1 QQAWTFSGPS
11 EKPADTSSRKVEGFY
26 LGCRWI
32 ASPKDIPV
40 PEKVLKRIERLR
52 GGPMIE
58 SEKDIQILISEWQ
71 KGEFR
76 RLKEQ
81 ILIST
86 SGENGVTKGYQIA
99 SQGEC
104 LRDCPVHLCPCEYH
118 QCNVCGLNVCCC
130 AAVIDP
136 SQCPC
141 SGWDCCVQ
149 YVCSNGDSYSHCY
162 KCG

>member
-1 QQAWTFSGPS
+1 MVLGGRLWLAQQAWTFSGPS

-71 KGEFR
+71 KGEFQ
-76 RLKEQ
+76 RLKKE
-81 ILIST
+81 T
-86 SGENGVTKGYQIA
+86 EVKGDNLLVSPHDSA
-99 SQGEC
+99 GNC
-104 LRDCPVHLCPCEYH
+104 TNDDLCCRTLSSS
-118 QCNVCGLNVCCC
+118 CTVCGQEVCCTYTRVGGPGCCFRVECDDGTVVERRCFVC
-130 AAVIDP
+130 A
-136 SQCPC
+136 
-141 SGWDCCVQ
+141 
-149 YVCSNGDSYSHCY
+149 
-162 KCG
+162 